1 MAKTK
6 TREILIE
13 ESKGAF
19 SIFQKSKSSK
29 ESYDFDSLLSIRQLL
44 SNEKARLLHVIKTKK
59 PVSIYAL
66 AKILGR
72 DFKSV
77 RDDIILL
84 KKFGFIDLIAEH
96 GGKGKRIRHRPIIT
110 SSTINVVIRI

>member
-44 SNEKARLLHVIKTKK
+44 SNEKARILHVIKYQK
-59 PVSIYAL
+59 PISIYDL
-66 AKILGR
+66 AKKLGR
-72 DFKSV
+72 NFKAV
-77 RDDIILL
+77 NDDL
-84 KKFGFIDLIAEH
+84 KVLERFGFLELVEE
-96 GGKGKRIRHRPIIT
+96 KTKNRIRHKPEIIVDNLVLN
-110 SSTINVVIRI
+110 IKI

>member
-1 MAKTK
+1 MK

-44 SNEKARLLHVIKTKK
+44 SNEKARILHVIKYQK
-59 PVSIYAL
+59 PISIYDL
-66 AKILGR
+66 AKKLGR
-72 DFKSV
+72 NFKAV
-77 RDDIILL
+77 NDDL
-84 KKFGFIDLIAEH
+84 KVLERFGFLELVEE
-96 GGKGKRIRHRPIIT
+96 KTKNRIRHKPEIIVDNLVLN
-110 SSTINVVIRI
+110 IKI